1 MGFKEALKRFRRLL
15 ARQSLFLCS
24 LTVKYLPRKWL
35 YSFAHS
41 VARLAYYIA
50 AKQRRI
56 ALESLEIAFSNQLDM
71 LKREAIAR
79 ECFQNMAKSGVELL
93 YILEAP
99 QIAKDLV
106 RIEGKGYLDEALSK
120 GNGVIAVSAH
130 FGNFPLE
137 LTKLRQDGYKVNVI
151 LRRMRDDKVE
161 DFLEKRRQMMG
172 IHSIHSTPRQAC
184 VDNSLKALR
193 NNEVLFIQLDQNFGT
208 GGVFVTFFGIQAAT
222 AIGPVILALRTQA
235 PIIPMFIVREPD
247 NSHRIIIKP
256 EVIIEKKDTQEETIQ
271 YNIQKITSII
281 ESQIRKYPQEWGWI
295 HRRWK
300 SRPTA

>member
-1 MGFKEALKRFRRLL
+1 MGSKEALKRFKRLL
-15 ARQSLFLCS
+15 ARQSLYLCS
-24 LTVKYLPRKWL
+24 LTVKFLPRKWL
-35 YSFAHS
+35 YSFANS

-56 ALESLEIAFSNQLDM
+56 ALEGLEIAFGNQLD
-71 LKREAIAR
+71 KPRREAIAR
-79 ECFQNMAKSGVELL
+79 ECFQNIAKSGVELL

-99 QIAKDLV
+99 QIAKELV
-106 RIEGKGYLDEALSK
+106 KIEGKCYLDQALAK

-130 FGNFPLE
+130 LGNFPLA

-161 DFLEKRRQMMG
+161 DFLEKRRQRAG
-172 IHSIHSTPRQAC
+172 IHFIHSAPRQAC

-193 NNEVLFIQLDQNFGT
+193 NNELLFIQLDQNFGT
-208 GGVFVTFFGIQAAT
+208 KGVFVEFFGRQAAT
-222 AIGPVILALRTQA
+222 ATGPVIFALRTRA
-235 PIIPMFIVREPD
+235 PIIPLFIVRRPNNRHTIVIE
-247 NSHRIIIKP
+247 P
-256 EVIIEKKDTQEETIQ
+256 EVIIEKKGTPEETTQ

-281 ESQIRKYPQEWGWI
+281 EAQIRKYPQEWGWI

-300 SRPTA
+300 SLSSA